1 MGQLV
6 YDPLQDIEGAV
17 VGRATYFNGCARIYV
32 QPKMIGNKEI
42 KAFWVDEK
50 QVEPKNTFFG
60 KKKIVKEPDPPQ
72 RTSGGPAPANS
83 RR

>member
-1 MGQLV
+1 
-6 YDPLQDIEGAV
+6 
-17 VGRATYFNGCARIYV
+17 
-32 QPKMIGNKEI
+32 MIGNKEI